1 MELVFRGKKE
11 EIERFINEIIYPV
24 IHDRQVETEGHYFR
38 FTEANG
44 AYVSRKPDYPIKL
57 GRIRGYFPGSYYPV
71 DYYAGKYDPGKEY
84 TVNEDGLIDE
94 TPRPEDV

>member
-1 MELVFRGKKE
+1 MIDRSRRRV
-11 EIERFINEIIYPV
+11 II
-24 IHDRQVETEGHYFR
+24 FR
-38 FTEANG
+38 FTEDNG

-57 GRIRGYFPGSYYPV
+57 RRIRGYFPGSYYPV